1 MGLSVFMISTSELYQ
16 LFKKHRII
24 CTDSRRV
31 AKDAIFFALK
41 GDNFDGNTYA
51 RMAIDKGCSFAVVD
65 DAAVVDCDRMLLVD
79 DVLKALQQLAA
90 FHRRSLNIPILA
102 ITGTNGKTTTKELV
116 SALLA
121 QKFRL
126 IATKGNMNNHIG
138 VPLTL
143 LQMNYTTDMGVIEM
157 GASHVGEIAELCEI
171 AQPDY
176 GIITNIGK
184 AHLEGFGSYENIIK
198 TKGELYD
205 YLKRKG
211 GVVFLN
217 GENAILKK
225 IIGSYS
231 HVEYGNTEKSYC
243 RGTIT
248 HKEMFV
254 GIEWECQEN
263 TGLAY
268 SNLIGDYN
276 FENIMAAIC
285 VGNYFGI
292 SSTIIDKTIASY
304 TPSNNRSQWVRG
316 RRNHL
321 VLDFYNANP
330 TSMAAAISNFQDYDY
345 PKKCYVIGDM
355 LELGDVADEEH
366 AGILDMLK
374 GIWHSD
380 VFLVG
385 KHFMKYNNRS
395 EFLFFENVELLN
407 KYLAKNPPS
416 GSLILIKGSRGI
428 RLEKCIDYL

>member
-1 MGLSVFMISTSELYQ
+1 MKTPESLYS
-16 LFKKHRII
+16 LFLKHRKVS
-24 CTDSRRV
+24 TDSRNLE
-31 AKDAIFFALK
+31 KDAIFFALR
-41 GDNFDGNTYA
+41 GDNFDGNQFVLQ
-51 RMAIDKGCSFAVVD
+51 AIENGAAAAVSDRTEFSEHPQVWVVD
-65 DAAVVDCDRMLLVD
+65 DTLR
-79 DVLKALQQLAA
+79 ALQQLARM
-90 FHRRSLNIPILA
+90 HRKAMPAKVIG
-102 ITGTNGKTTTKELV
+102 ITGSNGKTTTKEL
-116 SALLA
+116 
-121 QKFRL
+121 
-126 IATKGNMNNHIG
+126 IAAVLSKKYEVLYTRGNLNNHIG

-143 LQMNYTTDMGVIEM
+143 LQLKPDTELAVIEM
-157 GASHVGEIAELCEI
+157 GANHQGEIAALSRL
-171 AQPDY
+171 AMPDC
-176 GIITNIGK
+176 GLITNIGK
-184 AHLEGFGSYENIIK
+184 AHLEGFGSYQNIIQ

-330 TSMAAAISNFQDYDY
+330 TSMAAAISNFQEYDY
-345 PKKCYVIGDM
+345 PKKCYIIGDM

-428 RLEKCIDYL
+428 RIEKCIDYL